1 MELPTK
7 RVLTLAAART
17 AMEACEAAAAK
28 GGWKVVIAIVDD
40 GGHLVLLQRLDGAQ
54 WSSIE
59 TALGKARAA
68 VGWKRPSRVLEEMV
82 NGGRTSFLSVPG
94 PFTFLQ
100 GALPLES
107 DGTVVGAIGV
117 SGVKASDD
125 ETVAAAGVSAFSGDL
140 TINSVG

>member
-7 RVLTLAAART
+7 KMLTLEAARAAMQASEAT
-17 AMEACEAAAAK
+17 AVK
-28 GGWKVVIAIVDD
+28 NGWKVVICIVDD
-40 GGHLVLLQRLDGAQ
+40 GGHLVMLQRLDGTQ

-82 NGGRTSFLSVPG
+82 NNGRYGFLSVPG

-100 GALPLES
+100 GALPLEAG
-107 DGTVVGAIGV
+107 GTVVGAIGV
-117 SGVKASDD
+117 SGVKAADD
-125 ETVAAAGVSAFSGDL
+125 EIVAAAGVAAFSA
-140 TINSVG
+140 